1 MSAEGLAAAQQKMR
15 DGDVHPAA
23 IDVFSHYYE
32 QLESGATGLISEAD
46 IRPLEDA
53 PTLADL
59 PDDASAGAEALG
71 STVVIKLNGGLGTS
85 MGMDRA
91 KSLLPVRD
99 GLSFLDI
106 IARQVLAAR
115 ERWHVT
121 VPLVLMN
128 SFRTRDDSLAALAA
142 YDDLAVDGIPLDF
155 MQNREPKLLAED
167 LTPVSWPDDPSLE
180 WCPPGHGDLYTAL
193 VASGLLAALRD
204 AGYRRAFVSNSDN
217 LRATVDPRIAAWF
230 AQSGAPFATEV
241 TRRTPADRKGG
252 HLAIRTSDDRLVLRE
267 TAQTSPED
275 AEALRDI
282 SRHRYANTNNLWLDL
297 DALAAKLDETH
308 GVLGL
313 PLIRNDKTVDPGD
326 KTSPEVIQVESAM
339 GAAVEVFDGA
349 LALEVDRSRFLPVKS
364 TNDLLGLRSDVYT
377 LTSSAELAYADGLTA
392 APLVDLD
399 DDYYK
404 LMRDF
409 DQRFPRGAPSLRE
422 ATSFTVVGDWTFGPD
437 VVVRGDVEVEADGAP
452 GTIAETVLDG
462 GNESGGDGGDE
473 GGDEGGHEGDG
484 SGDGG
489 G

>member
-23 IDVFSHYYE
+23 IDVFSYYYE
-32 QLESGATGLISEAD
+32 QLESGATGMISEAD
-46 IRPLEDA
+46 IRPLEDV

-59 PDDASAGAEALG
+59 PDDERADAEALG

-106 IARQVLAAR
+106 IARQVLVAR
-115 ERWHVT
+115 ERWGAT

-142 YDDLAVDGIPLDF
+142 YDDLAVDDIPLDF

-193 VASGLLAALRD
+193 VASGLLETLRG

-252 HLAIRTSDDRLVLRE
+252 HLAIRARDGRLVLRE

-275 AEALRDI
+275 AEALSDI
-282 SRHRYANTNNLWLDL
+282 TTHRYANTNNLWLDL
-297 DALAAKLDETH
+297 DALAAKLDETS

-313 PLIRNDKTVDPGD
+313 PLIRNDKTVDPND

-339 GAAVEVFDGA
+339 GAAVEVFEGA

-364 TNDLLGLRSDVYT
+364 TNDLLGLRSDVYS
-377 LTSSAELAYADGLTA
+377 LTPSAELAYADGVATP
-392 APLVDLD
+392 PLVDLD
-399 DDYYK
+399 GEYYR

-409 DQRFPRGAPSLRE
+409 EQRFPQGAPSLRE
-422 ATSFTVVGDWTFGPD
+422 AASFTVAGDWTFGPD
-437 VVVRGDVEVEADGAP
+437 VVVRGDVHVDADGAP

-462 GNESGGDGGDE
+462 HGKGADEPGGE
-473 GGDEGGHEGDG
+473 
-484 SGDGG
+484 GDGG
-489 G
+489 GAGGG

>member
-46 IRPLEDA
+46 IRPLEDV
-53 PTLADL
+53 PKLAEL
-59 PDDASAGAEALG
+59 PDDPDAGAEALG

-115 ERWHVT
+115 KQWGVT

-128 SFRTRDDSLAALAA
+128 SFRTRDDSLEALAA
-142 YDDLAVDGIPLDF
+142 YDDLAVDGLPLDF
-155 MQNREPKLLAED
+155 MQSREPKLLADD
-167 LTPVSWPDDPSLE
+167 LMPVSWPDDPSLE

-193 VASGLLAALRD
+193 VASGLLTALRE

-217 LRATVDPRIAAWF
+217 LRATVDPRVATWF

-252 HLAIRTSDDRLVLRE
+252 HLAIRRSDGRLVLRE
-267 TAQTSPED
+267 TAQTSDED

-282 SRHRYANTNNLWLDL
+282 GTHRYANTNNLWLDL
-297 DALAAKLDETH
+297 DALARKLEETN

-313 PLIRNDKTVDPGD
+313 PLIRNDKTVDPSD
-326 KTSPEVIQVESAM
+326 PSSPAVIQVESAM
-339 GAAVEVFDGA
+339 GAAVEVFEGA

-377 LTSSAELAYADGLTA
+377 LDSSSEMTYTDGVS
-392 APLVDLD
+392 APPFVDLD
-399 DDYYK
+399 TTFYK
-404 LMRDF
+404 LIHEF
-409 DQRFPRGAPSLRE
+409 DRRFPDGPPSLRE
-422 ATSFTVVGDWTFGPD
+422 ATSFTVSGDWTFGSD
-437 VVVRGDVEVEADGAP
+437 VVVRGEVSVDAEGAP
-452 GTIAETVLDG
+452 GTITATTLDG
-462 GNESGGDGGDE
+462 SESRNDGG
-473 GGDEGGHEGDG
+473 
-484 SGDGG
+484 
-489 G
+489 